1 MKGVGIYQ
9 SFTALLRMPV
19 RKAPGGMRDG
29 IKNWKIVLP
38 PIRHAD
44 KKVWT
49 PGLRLFSLSNVRVLK

>member
-1 MKGVGIYQ
+1 MRGDGIYR

-19 RKAPGGMRDG
+19 RKVAGGMCDG

-44 KKVWT
+44 EKLWT
-49 PGLRLFSLSNVRVLK
+49 PGRRLFSLSNVRVLK

>member
-1 MKGVGIYQ
+1 
-9 SFTALLRMPV
+9 LRMPV
-19 RKAPGGMRDG
+19 RKVAGGMRDG

-44 KKVWT
+44 EKLWT